1 MLYTFPQH
9 MVYVV
14 FKCVFRRR
22 GGTAI
27 TFLVEARAMHRPPMR
42 FLASGQLGTDKHAES
57 ILLRSLF
64 PQKTVSVI
72 GKCLFC
78 FSDDDTANT
87 HNFASHP
94 FASFLAFMLSQP
106 KKHVFYVFVVL
117 QLFLWGPNMLHS
129 SIQYTTQVIARA
141 EYQSERERRRG
152 RGDNLSSLPPP
163 PPSVPRKKE
172 TLCRE

>member
-1 MLYTFPQH
+1 MLYSLAQH

-14 FKCVFRRR
+14 FKCVFRWR

-42 FLASGQLGTDKHAES
+42 FLASGQLGTDKQRAS
-57 ILLRSLF
+57 FFGRF
-64 PQKTVSVI
+64 PPKTVSVI

-78 FSDDDTANT
+78 FSDDDTAYT

-94 FASFLAFMLSQP
+94 FASFLVFMLSQP

-129 SIQYTTQVIARA
+129 SIRVQYTTLVIARA
-141 EYQSERERRRG
+141 EYQSERERRRRR
-152 RGDNLSSLPPP
+152 RGDNLSAPPP